1 MFGIDPIILAI
12 IGLAAIS
19 AGAVSYGVLFSRL
32 ENEKKAQSRFDRV
45 KSAET
50 DRVKIKASR
59 DRLQAWKASVSPSSS
74 AIGRICGV
82 TPSSAPRWTG
92 KRKQKGSFS
101 SNRTQWFG
109 RVKRQFIVK
118 V

>member
-1 MFGIDPIILAI
+1 MFGLDPIVIAI
-12 IGLAAIS
+12 IALAAIS

-59 DRLQAWKASVSPSSS
+59 DSLMTLAEAGPLIPATAAR
-74 AIGRICGV
+74 
-82 TPSSAPRWTG
+82 AP
-92 KRKQKGSFS
+92 
-101 SNRTQWFG
+101 
-109 RVKRQFIVK
+109 
-118 V
+118 